1 MDSIIGGVLIKAY
14 VVVMVIASL
23 VVVFKPTKRMENE
36 Q

>member
-1 MDSIIGGVLIKAY
+1 MNKLIGTPWVNIY
-14 VVVMVIASL
+14 VVVMVIAAL